1 MKRSALV
8 CIALAVIFLAVTL
21 LSYFYE
27 SRSTGLLPVITYPL
41 RDYTLI
47 FAILSAV
54 LASCGIFVQKRREN
68 R

>member
-8 CIALAVIFLAVTL
+8 CIVLSVIFVVLTL
-21 LSYFYE
+21 FSYFYE

-41 RDYTLI
+41 RDYTI
-47 FAILSAV
+47 VFAITGGV
-54 LASCGIFVQKRREN
+54 LASCGIFIQRRRGN